1 MSAKYNSRSSARRAC
16 NSWLAALCVLT
27 IAVACGPR
35 SEQSIGVREASK
47 QDSASV
53 QAKNFMRNHQVL
65 LQEEKLSQLTAEL
78 KVHPVTEKM
87 LLVIPTHGCGS
98 CIEAALKYT
107 ARHDEREKLTTVVSG
122 TSKRYYMLAA
132 HKFGIDTARI
142 IFDKET
148 RPARYGLI
156 TIYPTLF
163 QANADG
169 TIVATDLDSGNLP
182 KVFADA
188 GLTVQ

>member
-1 MSAKYNSRSSARRAC
+1 MRSSARQAC
-16 NSWLAALCVLT
+16 TSELAVLFVLT

-35 SEQSIGVREASK
+35 TEPPAGSREATK
-47 QDSASV
+47 QGSASTSV
-53 QAKNFMRNHQVL
+53 QAKDFLRDHQVL
-65 LQEEKLSQLTAEL
+65 LQEEKLSQLTTEL
-78 KVHPVTEKM
+78 KVLPVREKM

-107 ARHDEREKLTTVVSG
+107 ARHDERERLTTVVSG
-122 TSKRYYMLAA
+122 TSKRYYTLAA

-148 RPARYGLI
+148 RPSRYGLI

-163 QANADG
+163 QVNPDG
-169 TIVATDLDSGNLP
+169 AIVATDLDSGNLP
-182 KVFADA
+182 AVLANA
-188 GLTVQ
+188 GLAVH